1 MKTPKNLLYFVAG
14 FCLIVACSK
23 EDFEPQPLNA
33 YLQSSK
39 ALNLNASVLNFE
51 WLGSHAG
58 QTSKLVTA
66 LTIEN
71 HKARITYIPEWIS
84 VEDDY
89 SNPVLENNPV
99 INDQKLWIY
108 PVCKNGGEKRCDA
121 IEITDAA
128 GFKLQICVS
137 QCGCNDRLSV
147 TVHTFIEDPPSYMTI
162 TFESG
167 YAANESSSVS
177 VRFTPVN
184 PNYGPN
190 INFNADYYVYK
201 NSVLAGSGQW
211 ILLNRWENN
220 RTLTMNEVGKAGDK
234 IMVVIG
240 EHY

>member
-1 MKTPKNLLYFVAG
+1 MKTLKIFLYFVAG
-14 FCLIVACSK
+14 FCLIVACS
-23 EDFEPQPLNA
+23 EENFEPQTLNPN
-33 YLQSSK
+33 LQSLK
-39 ALNLNASVLNFE
+39 APDLNASVLNFE
-51 WLGSHAG
+51 WMGSHAG
-58 QTSKLVTA
+58 QSSKLVTA
-66 LTIEN
+66 LIIEN
-71 HKARITYIPEWIS
+71 NKARITYIPEWIF

-89 SNPVLENNPV
+89 SNPILENNTV

-108 PVCKNGGEKRCDA
+108 PVCKNEGEKRCDA
-121 IEITDAA
+121 IEITDAK
-128 GFKLQICVS
+128 GFKLQICVA
-137 QCGCNDRLSV
+137 QCGCNDRPSV
-147 TVHTFIEDPPSYMTI
+147 TVHTFTEDPPSYMTI

-177 VRFTPVN
+177 VRFTPIN

-220 RTLTMNEVGKAGDK
+220 RTLTMSDVARAGDK